1 MTMSKTV
8 ALVGRPNVGKSTLL
22 NRLTRTRNAI
32 VGSQPGLTRDRHY
45 GIVKTQQSKFIVV
58 DTGGLEFDKDLTR
71 GVFGEMAK
79 QAAQAVDESDLTL
92 FIVDLRAGLTNE
104 DLRIAEQLRKSGRPL
119 WVIAN
124 KGEGARSSL
133 ALA

>member
-8 ALVGRPNVGKSTLL
+8 ALVGRPNVGKSTLF

-58 DTGGLEFDKDLTR
+58 DTGGLSLIRISRE
-71 GVFGEMAK
+71 VFSVK
-79 QAAQAVDESDLTL
+79 WPSK
-92 FIVDLRAGLTNE
+92 R
-104 DLRIAEQLRKSGRPL
+104 RKRSMK
-119 WVIAN
+119 VI
-124 KGEGARSSL
+124 
-133 ALA
+133 